1 MRHVLLLALAA
12 CGAKPTV
19 ATWTTTGPGL
29 NERIEVQRDGHV
41 KYTSSVNGVENR
53 SEEVALNKEQVE
65 EIDELF
71 RSHDACKLAHDPAY
85 TPQPDEGKTT
95 LVLAFPEQRCT
106 IELWNR
112 EWERPAALP
121 VSETM
126 RSMRPLRGQRPSGR
140 IR

>member
-1 MRHVLLLALAA
+1 MRHVVLLALAA
-12 CGAKPTV
+12 CGSRPAV

-29 NERIEVQRDGHV
+29 NERVEVQSDGHV
-41 KYTSSVNGVENR
+41 KYTSTVNGVETR
-53 SEEVALNKEQVE
+53 VEEIALTKDQVE

-71 RSHDACKLAHDPAY
+71 RGHGACKLVHDPEY

-112 EWERPAALP
+112 EWERGSAVP

-126 RSMRPLRGQRPSGR
+126 RSMRPLRGTRPAGR